1 MCGNLKL
8 CDAKL
13 SLLPLLAEIQAYIF
27 AVILR
32 SSMGA
37 KMLVVE
43 FPTLAIVQANNKSDR
58 EILKFSSLQNNL

>member
-43 FPTLAIVQANNKSDR
+43 FPTLA
-58 EILKFSSLQNNL
+58 SSR